1 MLIISFLFQKWYNKI
16 DILKNKSEPLTC
28 YDDLVRIIMI
38 WCGRQEL
45 KQLNKIKNGK
55 KMGKNRQKPPVFFV
69 CPQMRPDAENRAFG
83 SRFGSTP

>member
-45 KQLNKIKNGK
+45 KQLNKSENG
-55 KMGKNRQKPPVFFV
+55 GFLRENGQKRLVFLILPVRSPWAKSIF
-69 CPQMRPDAENRAFG
+69 QRP
-83 SRFGSTP
+83 